1 MTAPILPGCEPLV
14 AEGSNLGVLVLHGFT
29 GSPASMRSL
38 AEGFAERG
46 YTVEMPL
53 LPGHGTDLVDM
64 IPTRWADWYGEADA
78 AYGRLS
84 ARCERVAVV
93 GLSMGGGLS
102 LALAEHHRDVA
113 ALGLVNPMCQPVS
126 AELREGIDALLE
138 SGVEYFDS
146 IGSDIAKEDTSELSY
161 PGTPLEAVKSLSIA
175 METVHADLGKVVAP
189 TLVLTSV
196 QDHVVPPETAAAIL
210 EKVSGPVRQILLEK
224 SYHVAT
230 MDFDQPLVEAEIFAH
245 IAEHLGANS

>member
-1 MTAPILPGCEPLV
+1 MTAPVLFGCEPLV

-38 AEGFAERG
+38 AEGFAARG

-53 LPGHGTDLVDM
+53 LPGHGTDLADM

-78 AYGRLS
+78 ALGRLFT
-84 ARCERVAVV
+84 RCERVAVV

-102 LALAEHHRDVA
+102 LALAEQHRDIA
-113 ALGLVNPMCQPVS
+113 ALGLVNPMCQPLV

-138 SGVEYFDS
+138 SGLEYFDS
-146 IGSDIAKEDTSELSY
+146 IGSDIAKQDVSELGY
-161 PGTPLEAVKSLSIA
+161 PGTPLEAAKSLSFA
-175 METVHADLGKVVAP
+175 METVHADLSNIVAP
-189 TLVLTSV
+189 TLVLTSR
-196 QDHVVPPETAAAIL
+196 QDHVVPPDTAAAIV
-210 EKVSGPVRQILLEK
+210 ERVSGPVRQVLLEN

-230 MDFDQPLVEAEIFAH
+230 MDFDQALVEAEIFAH

>member
-14 AEGSNLGVLVLHGFT
+14 AEGSSLGVLVLHGFT

-38 AEGFAERG
+38 AEGFAARG

-78 AYGRLS
+78 AYGRLA

-102 LALAEHHRDVA
+102 LALAEAHQEIA
-113 ALGLVNPMCQPVS
+113 ALGLVNPMCQPLA

-138 SGVEYFDS
+138 SGLEHFDS
-146 IGSDIAKEDTSELSY
+146 IGSDIAKPDISELGY
-161 PGTPLEAVKSLSIA
+161 PGTPLEAAKSLSFA
-175 METVHADLGKVVAP
+175 METVHADLSNIVAP
-189 TLVLTSV
+189 TLVLTSR
-196 QDHVVPPETAAAIL
+196 QDHVVPPDTAAAIV
-210 EKVSGPVRQILLEK
+210 ERVSGPVRQVLLEN

-230 MDFDQPLVEAEIFAH
+230 MDFDQALVEAEIFAH